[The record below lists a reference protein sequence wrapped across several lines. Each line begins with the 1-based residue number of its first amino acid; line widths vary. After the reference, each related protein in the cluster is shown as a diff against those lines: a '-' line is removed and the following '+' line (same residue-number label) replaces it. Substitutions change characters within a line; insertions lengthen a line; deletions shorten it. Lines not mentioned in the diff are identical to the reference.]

1 MAVKIFAGIVAVAL
15 TLAYLAPPVFKLK
28 DPALAIV
35 VVLGIVLIAIDLW
48 QSLQSKDD

>member
-1 MAVKIFAGIVAVAL
+1 MAFKILAGLIAMAL
-15 TLAYLAPPVFKLK
+15 VLAYLAPPVFKLK

-35 VVLGIVLIAIDLW
+35 VALGVVLIAIDLW